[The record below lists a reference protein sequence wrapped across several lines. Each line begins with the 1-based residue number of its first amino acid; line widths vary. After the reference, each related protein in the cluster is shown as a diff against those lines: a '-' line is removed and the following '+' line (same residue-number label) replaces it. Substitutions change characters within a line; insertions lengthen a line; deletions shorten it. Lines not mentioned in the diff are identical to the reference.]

1 MFEENYCPV
10 TFLNTFKNTSVKTL
24 SLALSIIGIVATTG
38 CATAPSNT
46 EQSVKS
52 APMVPLSDAIPY
64 SLNKAAAELKRTA
77 RKNQP
82 IVALVLG
89 SGGARG
95 YAHIGVIRMLEA
107 YGITPQLIV
116 GTSAGSIVGALYAS
130 GKNADQMEK
139 IAQQLKGSDV
149 RDIAFSKQ
157 GFFEGKKVEDF
168 VNRQVDYRPLE
179 KLNIPLFIVA
189 TELQHGTRTVFNQ
202 GNTGQAVAA
211 SVSIPS
217 MFIPTRIGKLQY
229 VDGGL
234 VSPVPVEV
242 AKELGA
248 DVVIAVNIL
257 AQPENTPTTN
267 IWGLFNQNINVMQ
280 NRLASYEMKAAD
292 VIIQPVLKEKQHIF
306 SLDARNQTM
315 IAGEESALAQMDNIK
330 YAIDIAQQRLEY
342 QQSAQQQ
349 FIQQRSKQLDPQ
361 KSDTKQVAEHINQ
374 NNTVKN

>member
-1 MFEENYCPV
+1 MPKTIYLFNASS
-10 TFLNTFKNTSVKTL
+10 NRIKNNSIKIL
-24 SLALSIIGIVATTG
+24 SLICLMATTG
-38 CATAPSNT
+38 VATSGCSTFSKTTPL
-46 EQSVKS
+46 VKS
-52 APMVPLSDAIPY
+52 APNALLPDATPY
-64 SLNKAAAELKRTA
+64 SLSKAAAALKQTTA
-77 RKNQP
+77 KNQP
-82 IVALVLG
+82 IIALVLG

-107 YGITPQLIV
+107 YGISPQLIV

-139 IAQQLKGSDV
+139 IAQELKGSDV
-149 RDIAFSKQ
+149 RDIVFSKQ

-168 VNRQVDYRPLE
+168 VNRQVNYQPIE

-189 TELQHGTRTVFNQ
+189 TELQHGIRTVFNQ

-217 MFIPTRIGKLQY
+217 MFIPTRIGRLQY

-292 VIIQPVLKEKQHIF
+292 VVIQPVLKEKQHIF

-330 YAIDIAQQRLEY
+330 YAIGMAQQRIQQ
-342 QQSAQQQ
+342 QQSIQSQSKPQHNEPANLHTTENEQTTQNENQQ
-349 FIQQRSKQLDPQ
+349 
-361 KSDTKQVAEHINQ
+361 
-374 NNTVKN
+374 

>member
-1 MFEENYCPV
+1 MLMPKTIYLFNASSNPI
-10 TFLNTFKNTSVKTL
+10 KNNSIKIL
-24 SLALSIIGIVATTG
+24 SLICLMATGVATSG
-38 CATAPSNT
+38 CSTFSKTTPL
-46 EQSVKS
+46 VKS
-52 APMVPLSDAIPY
+52 APNALLPDATPY
-64 SLNKAAAELKRTA
+64 SLSKSAAALKQTTA
-77 RKNQP
+77 KNQP
-82 IVALVLG
+82 IIALVLG

-107 YGITPQLIV
+107 YGISPQLIV

-139 IAQQLKGSDV
+139 IAQELKGSDV

-168 VNRQVDYRPLE
+168 VNRQVNYQPIE

-257 AQPENTPTTN
+257 AQPENTPTSN

-280 NRLASYEMKAAD
+280 NRLAAYEMKAAD
-292 VIIQPVLKEKQHIF
+292 VVIQPVLKEKQHIF

-330 YAIDIAQQRLEY
+330 YAIGMAHQRIQQ
-342 QQSAQQQ
+342 QQSIQSQSKPQHNEPANLHTTENEQTTQNENQQ
-349 FIQQRSKQLDPQ
+349 
-361 KSDTKQVAEHINQ
+361 
-374 NNTVKN
+374 

>member
-1 MFEENYCPV
+1 MPKTIYLFNASSNPI
-10 TFLNTFKNTSVKTL
+10 KNNSIKIL
-24 SLALSIIGIVATTG
+24 SLICLMATTG
-38 CATAPSNT
+38 VATSGCSTFSKTTPL
-46 EQSVKS
+46 VKS
-52 APMVPLSDAIPY
+52 APNALLPDATPY
-64 SLNKAAAELKRTA
+64 SLSKAAAALKQTTA
-77 RKNQP
+77 KNQP
-82 IVALVLG
+82 IIALVLG

-107 YGITPQLIV
+107 YGISPQLIV

-139 IAQQLKGSDV
+139 IAQELKGSDV

-168 VNRQVDYRPLE
+168 VNRQVNYQPIE

-257 AQPENTPTTN
+257 AQPENTPTSN

-280 NRLASYEMKAAD
+280 NRLAAYEMKAAD
-292 VIIQPVLKEKQHIF
+292 VVIQPVLKEKQHIF

-330 YAIDIAQQRLEY
+330 YAIGMAQQRIQQ
-342 QQSAQQQ
+342 QQSIQSQSKPQHNEPASLHTTENEQTTQNENQQ
-349 FIQQRSKQLDPQ
+349 
-361 KSDTKQVAEHINQ
+361 
-374 NNTVKN
+374 

>member
-1 MFEENYCPV
+1 MLMFEENYFPV

-38 CATAPSNT
+38 CASAPSNT
-46 EQSVKS
+46 EQSVQS
-52 APMVPLSDAIPY
+52 APLVPLSDATPY

-130 GKNADQMEK
+130 GKNADQMEEV
-139 IAQQLKGSDV
+139 AQQLKSSDV

-292 VIIQPVLKEKQHIF
+292 VVIQPVLKEKQHIF

-330 YAIDIAQQRLEY
+330 YAIDIAQQRL
-342 QQSAQQQ
+342 
-349 FIQQRSKQLDPQ
+349 KQLDAQ
-361 KSDTKQVAEHINQ
+361 TSETKQVSEHLNQ

>member
-1 MFEENYCPV
+1 MFKNNYFTASRFSQSYLFKTSLPHGTAV
-10 TFLNTFKNTSVKTL
+10 AVGLTFTISLVVSGCTNLSVKRGMAESLNTAPPTELADAQEYKL
-24 SLALSIIGIVATTG
+24 S
-38 CATAPSNT
+38 
-46 EQSVKS
+46 
-52 APMVPLSDAIPY
+52 
-64 SLNKAAAELKRTA
+64 KAALQLKQPMA
-77 RKNQP
+77 KDQP

-130 GKNADQMEK
+130 GKTADEMEK
-139 IAQQLKGSDV
+139 IAHELKGSDV
-149 RDIAFSKQ
+149 RDITLSKQ
-157 GFFEGKKVEDF
+157 GFFEGKKVENF
-168 VNRQVDYRPLE
+168 VNHQVNYRPLE

-189 TELQHGTRTVFNQ
+189 TELKHGTRTVFNR

-217 MFIPTRIGKLQY
+217 MFIPTRIGEQQY

-242 AKELGA
+242 AKDLGA

-257 AQPENTPTTN
+257 AQPENTATAN

-280 NRLASYEMKAAD
+280 NRLASYELQNAD
-292 VIIQPVLKEKQHIF
+292 VVIQPVLKEKQHIF
-306 SLDARNQTM
+306 SLNSRNQTM
-315 IAGEESALAQMDNIK
+315 ISGEQAALSQMENIKFVISRAQEKLAQEKLAQKNNI
-330 YAIDIAQQRLEY
+330 YE
-342 QQSAQQQ
+342 
-349 FIQQRSKQLDPQ
+349 
-361 KSDTKQVAEHINQ
+361 
-374 NNTVKN
+374 

>member
-1 MFEENYCPV
+1 MPKTIYLFNASSNPI
-10 TFLNTFKNTSVKTL
+10 KNNSIKIL
-24 SLALSIIGIVATTG
+24 SLICLMATTG
-38 CATAPSNT
+38 VATSGCSTFSKTTPL
-46 EQSVKS
+46 VKS
-52 APMVPLSDAIPY
+52 APNALLPDATPY
-64 SLNKAAAELKRTA
+64 SLSKAAAALKQTTA
-77 RKNQP
+77 KNQP
-82 IVALVLG
+82 IIALVLG

-107 YGITPQLIV
+107 YGISPQLIV

-139 IAQQLKGSDV
+139 IAQELKGSDV

-168 VNRQVDYRPLE
+168 VNRQVNYQPIE

-257 AQPENTPTTN
+257 AQPENTPTSN

-280 NRLASYEMKAAD
+280 NRLAAYEMKAAD
-292 VIIQPVLKEKQHIF
+292 VVIQPVLKEKQHIF

-330 YAIDIAQQRLEY
+330 YAIGMAQQRIQQ
-342 QQSAQQQ
+342 QQSIQSQSKPQHNEPANLHTTENEQTTQNENQQ
-349 FIQQRSKQLDPQ
+349 
-361 KSDTKQVAEHINQ
+361 
-374 NNTVKN
+374 